1 MTCKALI
8 TANDCNPVSA
18 PVIITNP
25 PSATIGPPPAVQIN
39 PGDPVSDIAPTA
51 PPVEVGGT
59 KLSDLPMPDFS
70 ALANTAG
77 TSAVIA
83 FVVIA
88 MLLFIIAVATAWPLD
103 PHRLRNFAVA
113 SLLLPMSS
121 IVAGGAWS
129 TPWTLLWSGA
139 ESLAA
144 ADFSGLV
151 PMLAVAG
158 PAAMLLATLWWAKF
172 LVQNASVGQK
182 SLARTERV
190 RSAMA
195 NRRSQAAARAA
206 KMGAPYSTGD
216 SIVLGVL
223 SEHVSA
229 EPGGFWRSLTAR
241 HMQWL
246 TIPHADVKRHI
257 GLMAT
262 TGAGKTTMLERH
274 FLSILITEWKA
285 WDRWKDVPL
294 MRARNPRP
302 LVVMIA
308 CKGGEDDRVFG
319 ETIRKDS
326 LALGIEDDRIA
337 VVPARDRLDI
347 WNMPARDLRGI
358 LMDLM
363 VGGESTTSEGQ
374 HFDEM
379 RKRIVTLVVDAPIGP
394 PRSSEQFLARLDAQ
408 MIVDAW
414 GGAPDVVRQVEA
426 LQAEKVPQLDDA
438 LIKMSNLFAQLEDHN
453 GNGVFDGGKDL
464 DDLDVL
470 YVTVPGMDPD
480 AGRAQVAAIIRM
492 IMQRAGRTTKDQRR
506 SVSLI
511 IDELSAVATQS
522 QAIGLENVAERGR
535 SQGVAL
541 TFAAQ
546 SQEGVARD
554 QWSLNRLLKA
564 CAGGLILGYSENAGD
579 VCKHFGSV
587 RSAMPSR
594 HLIKGQRHGDEG
606 SISYGEKWLVDP
618 DRVRQMAT
626 GEVVYAKQGHAYYG
640 RVVPVDRTE
649 LKPLPGTR
657 AADTAAPIEP
667 EPIPA

>member
-1 MTCKALI
+1 MTCQNLI
-8 TANDCNPVSA
+8 TANDCSPVST

-25 PSATIGPPPAVQIN
+25 PASPAPEGTADQVGQIT
-39 PGDPVSDIAPTA
+39 PTA

-59 KLSDLPMPDFS
+59 KLADLPLPDFS
-70 ALANTAG
+70 ALAHTAG
-77 TSAVIA
+77 TTAVIA

-121 IVAGGAWS
+121 VVAGGAWS
-129 TPWTLLWSGA
+129 TPWSLLWSGA

-144 ADFSGLV
+144 GDFSGLV
-151 PMLAVAG
+151 PMFAIAG

-172 LVQNASVGQK
+172 LVHNASVGQK

-195 NRRSQAAARAA
+195 NRRSLAAARAA
-206 KMGAPYSTGD
+206 KQGAPYSTGD

-229 EPGGFWRSLTAR
+229 EPGGIWRSLTAR

-246 TIPHADVKRHI
+246 TILHADVKRHMGI
-257 GLMAT
+257 IAT
-262 TGAGKTTMLERH
+262 TGAGKTTLLERQ
-274 FLSILITEWKA
+274 FVAILTTEWKA
-285 WDRWKDVPL
+285 WQRWKDVPV
-294 MRARNPRP
+294 MRGRHPRP

-308 CKGGEDDRVFG
+308 CKGGEDDRQLG
-319 ETIRKDS
+319 ETLRKDA
-326 LALGIEDDRIA
+326 LALGVEDERIA
-337 VVPARDRLDI
+337 LVPSRDRLDI
-347 WNMPARDLRGI
+347 WQMPPRDMRGV
-358 LMDLM
+358 LNDLM

-394 PRSSEQFLARLDAQ
+394 PRSSEEFLKRLDAEV
-408 MIVDAW
+408 IVDAW

-438 LIKMSNLFAQLEDHN
+438 LIKMSNLFALLEDHN

-470 YVTVPGMDPD
+470 FVTVPGMDPD
-480 AGRAQVAAIIRM
+480 SGRAQVAAIIRM
-492 IMQRAGRTTKDQRR
+492 VMQRAGRTARDDRR

-564 CAGGLILGYSENAGD
+564 CAGGLILGYSENAGE
-579 VCKHFGSV
+579 VCKHFGSI
-587 RSAMPSR
+587 RHAMPSR

-606 SISYGEKWLVDP
+606 SVSYGEKWLVDP

-626 GEVVYAKQGHAYYG
+626 GEVVYAKAGHAYYG
-640 RVVPVDRTE
+640 RVVPVDLAE
-649 LKPLPGTR
+649 LKPLPGTG
-657 AADTAAPIEP
+657 AAETPTAPVDP
-667 EPIPA
+667 EPAAV

>member
-1 MTCKALI
+1 MTCTPLI
-8 TANDCNPVSA
+8 TPADCAPVKA
-18 PVIITNP
+18 PVIVTASP
-25 PSATIGPPPAVQIN
+25 TTTPAIN
-39 PGDPVSDIAPTA
+39 PGAPMPEIAPTA
-51 PPVEVGGT
+51 PPVEVGGQN
-59 KLSDLPMPDFS
+59 LPDLPMPDFA
-70 ALANTAG
+70 ALAHTAG

-88 MLLFIIAVATAWPLD
+88 MLLFIVAVATAWPLD

-113 SLLLPMSS
+113 SLLLPMTSV
-121 IVAGGAWS
+121 VAGGAWS

-139 ESLAA
+139 ETFTAG
-144 ADFSGLV
+144 DFSGLV

-182 SLARTERV
+182 SLARTERIK
-190 RSAMA
+190 SAMDA
-195 NRRSQAAARAA
+195 RRSQAAARAA
-206 KMGAPYSTGD
+206 KLGAPYSTGD

-246 TIPHADVKRHI
+246 TIPHADVKRHMGI
-257 GLMAT
+257 IAT
-262 TGAGKTTMLERH
+262 TGAGKTTLLERH
-274 FLSILITEWKA
+274 LVSILTTEWKA
-285 WDRWKDVPL
+285 WQRWRDVPG
-294 MRARNPRP
+294 MRGRHPRP
-302 LVVMIA
+302 LIVMIA
-308 CKGGEDDRVFG
+308 CKGGEDDRVLG
-319 ETIRKDS
+319 ETIRSDA
-326 LALGIEDDRIA
+326 LAMGIEDERIA
-337 VVPARDRLDI
+337 LVPSRDRLDI
-347 WNMPARDLRGI
+347 WNMPARDLRGV

-379 RKRIVTLVVDAPIGP
+379 RKRIVTLVVDAPVGP
-394 PRSSEQFLARLDAQ
+394 PRSSAEFLARLDAQ
-408 MIVDAW
+408 TIVDAW
-414 GGAPDVVRQVEA
+414 GGSPDVVRQVEA

-438 LIKMSNLFAQLEDHN
+438 LIKMSNLFSMLEDHN
-453 GNGVFDGGKDL
+453 GNGVFDGGKNL
-464 DDLDVL
+464 DDLDIL

-492 IMQRAGRTTKDQRR
+492 VMQRAGRTAKDQRR

-606 SISYGEKWLVDP
+606 SVSYGEKWLVDP

-626 GEVVYAKQGHAYYG
+626 GEIVHAKAGHAYYG

-667 EPIPA
+667 EPVAAV

>member
-1 MTCKALI
+1 MTCQAII

-25 PSATIGPPPAVQIN
+25 PSATIAPPPVVAIN
-39 PGDPVSDIAPTA
+39 PGDPVGEITPTA
-51 PPVEVGGT
+51 PPVEVSGT
-59 KLSDLPMPDFS
+59 KLGDLPLPDFS
-70 ALANTAG
+70 ALAHTAG

-88 MLLFIIAVATAWPLD
+88 MLLIVVAVATAWPLD

-121 IVAGGAWS
+121 VVAGGAWS

-144 ADFSGLV
+144 GDISGLV
-151 PMLAVAG
+151 PMLAIAG
-158 PAAMLLATLWWAKF
+158 PAALLLTTLWWANF
-172 LVQNASVGQK
+172 LVQNGSVGQK
-182 SLARTERV
+182 SLARTERIK
-190 RSAMA
+190 SAMA
-195 NRRSQAAARAA
+195 TRRSQAAARAA
-206 KMGAPYSTGD
+206 KLGAPYSTGD

-229 EPGGFWRSLTAR
+229 EPAGFWRSLTAR

-246 TIPHADVKRHI
+246 TIPHADVKRHMGI
-257 GLMAT
+257 IAT
-262 TGAGKTTMLERH
+262 TGAGKTTLLERQ
-274 FLSILITEWKA
+274 FVSILTTEWRA
-285 WDRWKDVPL
+285 WQRWKDVPG
-294 MRARNPRP
+294 MRGRHPRP

-308 CKGGEDDRVFG
+308 CKGGEDDRVLG
-319 ETIRKDS
+319 ETLRKDA
-326 LALGIEDDRIA
+326 LALGIEDARIA
-337 VVPARDRLDI
+337 EVPSRDRLDI
-347 WNMPARDLRGI
+347 WNMPPRDMRGVI
-358 LMDLM
+358 NDLM

-394 PRSSEQFLARLDAQ
+394 PTSSEEFLKRLDAQ
-408 MIVDAW
+408 TIVDAW

-453 GNGVFDGGKDL
+453 GRGVFDGGKDL

-470 YVTVPGMDPD
+470 FVTVPGMDPD

-492 IMQRAGRTTKDQRR
+492 VMQRAGRTAKDQRR

-554 QWSLNRLLKA
+554 QWTLNRLLKA
-564 CAGGLILGYSENAGD
+564 CAGGLILGYSENAGE

-606 SISYGEKWLVDP
+606 SVSYGEKWLVDP

-640 RVVPVDRTE
+640 RVVPVDRTD

-657 AADTAAPIEP
+657 AADTATPIEP
-667 EPIPA
+667 EPAAV